1 MGKLWLLEDVIEI
14 GNNTDEQSTVQIP
27 NYRRGVENMPNF
39 YDRLKSGAK
48 AAVNSF
54 GPGRYSAGGVN
65 IVCSHCKHY
74 EFQESV
80 AQLSCTK
87 QPHSDPRQ

>member
-1 MGKLWLLEDVIEI
+1 MKA
-14 GNNTDEQSTVQIP
+14 
-27 NYRRGVENMPNF
+27 GVENVSNF

-48 AAVNSF
+48 AAIDSF

-65 IVCSHCKHY
+65 VVCPHCKHY

-80 AQLSCTK
+80 AQLNTAGMTFFKLDWLNKSATTLTCTNCGLIQWYDK
-87 QPHSDPRQ
+87 SPERL